1 MGIITKLLVTIFGLL
16 LISNFVPGIEIA
28 SLYSAFIVAV
38 VLGVFNIIVKPILV
52 LLTLPINLLTLG
64 LFTFVIN
71 ALLFWFI
78 ASFVQGF
85 SVDGFIPAFVGA
97 AIISLLSSIGNRVL

>member
-1 MGIITKLLVTIFGLL
+1 MKLLAKLL
-16 LISNFVPGIEIA
+16 LTVFSLLLVAHFVPGIEVSDFYTA
-28 SLYSAFIVAV
+28 LLSAIL
-38 VLGVFNIIVKPILV
+38 LGLVNIIIKPIIFLV
-52 LLTLPINLLTLG
+52 TLPLNIITLG